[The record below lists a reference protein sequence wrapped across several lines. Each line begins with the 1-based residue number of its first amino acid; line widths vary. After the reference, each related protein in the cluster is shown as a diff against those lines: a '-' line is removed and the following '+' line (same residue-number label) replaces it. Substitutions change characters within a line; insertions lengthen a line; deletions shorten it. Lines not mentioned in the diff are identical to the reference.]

1 MERGLEKMCHNGSDF
16 LNGLISDDNKF
27 IYTQRMTLD
36 GNSQLQQH
44 FLFFFFQL
52 SKFDLQKSMT
62 VVSSDLL
69 VNWDVAFIGQAC

>member
-1 MERGLEKMCHNGSDF
+1 MKTVNF
-16 LNGLISDDNKF
+16 
-27 IYTQRMTLD
+27 
-36 GNSQLQQH
+36 NST
-44 FLFFFFQL
+44 FYFYFFQL

>member
-1 MERGLEKMCHNGSDF
+1 
-16 LNGLISDDNKF
+16 
-27 IYTQRMTLD
+27 MTLD

-44 FLFFFFQL
+44 FLFFFQL